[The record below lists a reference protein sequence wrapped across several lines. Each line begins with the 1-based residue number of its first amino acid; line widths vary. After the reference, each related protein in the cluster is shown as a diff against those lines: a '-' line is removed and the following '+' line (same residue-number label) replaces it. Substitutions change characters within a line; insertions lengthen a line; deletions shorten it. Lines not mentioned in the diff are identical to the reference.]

1 MSDFFDLPD
10 DSFVKKNTSDR
21 KTDSNIYNPDPNAF
35 NGSYKSVFRF
45 VPYIHDKTMSKFTKY
60 SAKFWNPLTK
70 EALYV
75 DCPSNVGKPSIL
87 WDIERVIKGLEKE
100 EPELHK
106 KLKDSFSRWHSN
118 WSPVYIKKDPQRPEL
133 EGQIKFFK
141 FSSQINTIIDGQI
154 NPEENELV
162 APKPS
167 INPYHLLKGKDFL
180 CVVGKKTK
188 VFRDWSKCEFMD
200 DVTPLVFKVGDKQV
214 AVENSENSIKLVQE
228 FLTKNTPKL
237 DEYFHRAW
245 TPEQFDKVAEAI
257 VSTITPR
264 PVLNMVLDRTKDSD
278 MKAAILAKLDGGSAP
293 NVPAANLID
302 ESVEFKSE
310 PVAPAPTVKTHVNNE
325 DPLEPVSASG
335 QATEEKDEYDALF
348 DDM

>member
-10 DSFVKKNTSDR
+10 EGFKPKTSSSDR
-21 KTDSNIYNPDPNAF
+21 TTDTNIYNPDPNAF

-45 VPYIHDKTMSKFTKY
+45 VPYLHDKAKSKYTKY

-70 EALYV
+70 EAIYV

-87 WDIERVIKGLEKE
+87 WDIESVIRGLEKE

-141 FSSQINTIIDGQI
+141 FSSQINTIIDAQI

-162 APKPS
+162 ETAAS
-167 INPYHLLKGKDFL
+167 VNPYHLLNGKDFL

-188 VFRDWSKCEFMD
+188 IFRDWTKCKFMD
-200 DVTPLVFKVGDKQV
+200 EVTPFVFKIGDKQV
-214 AVENSENSIKLVQE
+214 VTENDEKSVKLVQK
-228 FLTKNTPKL
+228 FLIENTPKL
-237 DEYFHRAW
+237 DEYFHKDW
-245 TPEQFDKVAEAI
+245 TEDQFNKVVEAV
-257 VSTITPR
+257 VSLIQPR
-264 PVLNMVLDRTKDSD
+264 PVLDMVLARTKDD
-278 MKAAILAKLDGGSAP
+278 VMKAAIEAKLAGKPTSAP
-293 NVPAANLID
+293 SASID
-302 ESVEFKSE
+302 EDIEFKSE
-310 PVAPAPTVKTHVNNE
+310 PTVESDET
-325 DPLEPVSASG
+325 PLESTPA
-335 QATEEKDEYDALF
+335 ATGGEAKEDEYDELF
-348 DDM
+348 EGL